1 MLLLALHVIRYQN
14 LLLKFRLLFLQT
26 DCITLFS
33 IGRQKKK
40 IITMNIL
47 IYLFIQPFNTGCL
60 KKKMGFYS
68 TKLNYDID
76 CINNYG

>member
-1 MLLLALHVIRYQN
+1 
-14 LLLKFRLLFLQT
+14 
-26 DCITLFS
+26 
-33 IGRQKKK
+33 
-40 IITMNIL
+40 MNIL

-68 TKLNYDID
+68 TKLDYDID